1 MADQKVSAH
10 PNVFVIVLTGGPCG
24 GKSSANT
31 HFSSALTKLGFDIY
45 TVPEVPSILMTNG
58 CKYPGLDGGQ
68 KLIDFE
74 THLINLQIAAEDAF
88 IGIAKSTG
96 RKSVV
101 ICDRG
106 VLDVPAYLP
115 ADKWQEVLN
124 ANNWKRETFL
134 ARYDMVLHLV
144 SAANGAESFYTL
156 SNNAA
161 RTETPEQARALDD
174 KMVHC
179 WDGHARRHVVDNT
192 TDFANK
198 LERTTAHVLSLVNKN

>member
-1 MADQKVSAH
+1 MADDNKASK
-10 PNVFVIVLTGGPCG
+10 NVFSIVLTGGPCG
-24 GKSSANT
+24 GKSSALE
-31 HFSSALTKLGFDIY
+31 HFSKELTKLGFDIY

-88 IGIAKSTG
+88 LGIAKSTG
-96 RKSVV
+96 RPSVV

-106 VLDVPAYLP
+106 VLDVAAYLP
-115 ADKWQEVLN
+115 EEKWLEVLK
-124 ANNWKRETFL
+124 ANNWSRQQFL

-144 SAANGAESFYTL
+144 SAADGAESFYTL

-161 RTETPEQARALDD
+161 RTETPEQARALDK

-179 WDGHARRHVVDNT
+179 WDGHSARHVVDNST
-192 TDFANK
+192 NFAQK
-198 LERTTAHVLSLVNKN
+198 LTRTTAHVLALVRPN

>member
-1 MADQKVSAH
+1 
-10 PNVFVIVLTGGPCG
+10 
-24 GKSSANT
+24 
-31 HFSSALTKLGFDIY
+31 
-45 TVPEVPSILMTNG
+45 MTNG

-88 IGIAKSTG
+88 LGIAKSTG
-96 RKSVV
+96 RPSVV

-106 VLDVPAYLP
+106 VLDVAAYLP
-115 ADKWQEVLN
+115 EEKWLEVLK
-124 ANNWKRETFL
+124 ANNWSRQQFL

-144 SAANGAESFYTL
+144 SAADGAESFYTL

-161 RTETPEQARALDD
+161 RTETPEQARALDK

-179 WDGHARRHVVDNT
+179 WDGHSARHVVDNST
-192 TDFANK
+192 NFAQK
-198 LERTTAHVLSLVNKN
+198 LTRTTAHVLALVRPN